1 MHTTLDPYNTTEE
14 VELTFADANCDW
26 TNGQFKILA
35 DEMNLFVRT
44 ASKYDDCQLMH
55 VPNVVIAVF
64 LLVCTVRKTPEVA
77 LKMC

>member
-14 VELTFADANCDW
+14 VELTFNNLNSDW

-44 ASKYDDCQLMH
+44 ASKYGSDFMFQILSDFLTREKLVQKWQEPKAEQL
-55 VPNVVIAVF
+55 
-64 LLVCTVRKTPEVA
+64 
-77 LKMC
+77 